1 MTSTLFFARR
11 AVPWPARISAG
22 KSLPASPP
30 LRRACLG
37 LACAVLL
44 GAGTAL
50 AAPFGQVIA
59 SVKPSVVGIGTWQ
72 PTRSPAIV
80 FVATGFVT
88 GDGLSVITNAHG
100 IPDSLDSERNE
111 TLGIV
116 IARGDKV
123 DFRPAKLA
131 GMDRLHDLAH
141 LRLSGAPM
149 PALRLGDGAGVEEG
163 QALAFTGFP
172 LGMVLGLHP
181 VTHRAML
188 SAITPL
194 VMPSVSARKLDA
206 RAIAQLTRAPSPI
219 YQLDGT
225 AYPGNSGSP
234 VYDPETGQV
243 LAVLNMVFV
252 KGLKENAIT
261 NPSGISYAIP
271 VTHVRALL
279 QQIGA
284 QTPP

>member
-1 MTSTLFFARR
+1 MTSSLLLR
-11 AVPWPARISAG
+11 AAPRLAGALLSA
-22 KSLPASPP
+22 L
-30 LRRACLG
+30 L
-37 LACAVLL
+37 LAAVL
-44 GAGTAL
+44 APPP
-50 AAPFGQVIA
+50 AAAAAFGEVIR
-59 SVKPSVVGIGTWQ
+59 SVKPSVVGIGTYQ

-88 GDGLSVITNAHG
+88 GDGLSVVTNAHG
-100 IPDSLDSERNE
+100 IPDTLDSERNE

-116 IARGDKV
+116 VARGDKV

-131 GMDRLHDLAH
+131 GLDRLHDLAH
-141 LRLSGAPM
+141 LRMAGAPM
-149 PALRLGDGAGVEEG
+149 PALRLGDGGAVEEG

-194 VMPSVSARKLDA
+194 VMPSISSRKLDA
-206 RAIAQLTRAPSPI
+206 RAIAQLSRAPSPI

-234 VYDPETGQV
+234 VYDPDTGQV

-271 VTHVRALL
+271 VVHVRALL
-279 QQIGA
+279 QQSGA
-284 QTPP
+284 QNPP

>member
-1 MTSTLFFARR
+1 MRLGLGGA
-11 AVPWPARISAG
+11 
-22 KSLPASPP
+22 LPAGP
-30 LRRACLG
+30 A
-37 LACAVLL
+37 LAL
-44 GAGTAL
+44 AL
-50 AAPFGQVIA
+50 ALALAPGPAAAAPFGQVIA
-59 SVKPSVVGIGTWQ
+59 AVKPSVVGIGTYQ

-100 IPDSLDSERNE
+100 IPDTLDSERNE

-116 IARGDKV
+116 VARGDKV
-123 DFRPAKLA
+123 DFRPARLA
-131 GMDRLHDLAH
+131 GLDRLHDLAH
-141 LRLSGAPM
+141 LRLAGAPM
-149 PALRLGDGAGVEEG
+149 PALRLGDGGAVEEG

-194 VMPSVSARKLDA
+194 VMPSASARKLDA
-206 RAIAQLTRAPSPI
+206 RAIAQLARAPSPI

-234 VYDPETGQV
+234 VYDPDTGQV

-271 VTHVRALL
+271 VVHVRALL
-279 QQIGA
+279 QQSAA
-284 QTPP
+284 QTTP

>member
-1 MTSTLFFARR
+1 MTSSSFL
-11 AVPWPARISAG
+11 
-22 KSLPASPP
+22 
-30 LRRACLG
+30 RAC
-37 LACAVLL
+37 A
-44 GAGTAL
+44 AL
-50 AAPFGQVIA
+50 AGALSLAPILAPKPAAAATFSQVIQ
-59 SVKPSVVGIGTWQ
+59 SVKPSVVGIGTYQ

-88 GDGLSVITNAHG
+88 GDGLSVVTNAHG
-100 IPDSLDSERNE
+100 IPDTLDSERNE

-116 IARGDKV
+116 VARGDKV

-131 GMDRLHDLAH
+131 GLDRLHDLAH
-141 LRLSGAPM
+141 LRLAGAPM
-149 PALRLGDGAGVEEG
+149 PALRLGDGSGVEEG

-194 VMPSVSARKLDA
+194 VMPSISSRKLDS
-206 RAIAQLTRAPSPI
+206 RAIAQLSRAPSPI

-234 VYDPETGQV
+234 VYDPETGKV

-271 VTHVRALL
+271 VVHVRALL
-279 QQIGA
+279 QQSGA
-284 QTPP
+284 QSAP

>member
-1 MTSTLFFARR
+1 MTSSFFSAPAIPRLIARFIAR
-11 AVPWPARISAG
+11 LIVPF
-22 KSLPASPP
+22 L
-30 LRRACLG
+30 RACLG
-37 LACAVLL
+37 AGLAGALL
-44 GAGTAL
+44 LAPGA
-50 AAPFGQVIA
+50 AAAASFGQVIQA
-59 SVKPSVVGIGTWQ
+59 VKPSVVGIGTYQ

-88 GDGLSVITNAHG
+88 GDGLSVVTNAHG
-100 IPDSLDSERNE
+100 IPDTLDSERNE

-116 IARGDKV
+116 IAKGDKV
-123 DFRPAKLA
+123 DFRPARLA
-131 GMDRLHDLAH
+131 GLDRQHDLAH
-141 LRLSGAPM
+141 LRLAGAPL
-149 PALRLGDGAGVEEG
+149 PALRLGDGATAEEG

-194 VMPSVSARKLDA
+194 VMPSLSSRKLDA
-206 RAIAQLTRAPSPI
+206 RAITQLSRAPSPI

-234 VYDPETGQV
+234 VYDPESGEV

-271 VTHVRALL
+271 VRHVRALL
-279 QQIGA
+279 QQTAA
-284 QTPP
+284 QSAP

>member
-1 MTSTLFFARR
+1 MATPLLLR
-11 AVPWPARISAG
+11 ASSSVAAAAVLSLAAHVPARC
-22 KSLPASPP
+22 AS
-30 LRRACLG
+30 
-37 LACAVLL
+37 
-44 GAGTAL
+44 
-50 AAPFGQVIA
+50 FGQVIQ
-59 SVKPSVVGIGTWQ
+59 SVKPSVVGIGTYQ

-80 FVATGFVT
+80 FAATGFVT
-88 GDGLSVITNAHG
+88 GDGLSVVTNAHA
-100 IPDSLDSERNE
+100 IPETLDSEHNE

-131 GMDRLHDLAH
+131 ALDRLHDLAH
-141 LRLSGAPM
+141 LRLAGAPM
-149 PALRLGDGAGVEEG
+149 PALRLGDGSNVEEG

-194 VMPSVSARKLDA
+194 VMPSVSSRKLDA
-206 RAIAQLTRAPSPI
+206 RAIAQLARAPAPI

-234 VYDPETGQV
+234 VYDPDTGTV

-271 VTHVRALL
+271 VSHVRALL
-279 QQIGA
+279 QQT
-284 QTPP
+284 TP

>member
-1 MTSTLFFARR
+1 MTSARFR
-11 AVPWPARISAG
+11 SRLSAPAAPR
-22 KSLPASPP
+22 LVPP
-30 LRRACLG
+30 LRRAWLV
-37 LACAVLL
+37 LACALL
-44 GAGTAL
+44 PASGTAM
-50 AAPFGQVIA
+50 AAPFAQVIA
-59 SVKPSVVGIGTWQ
+59 SVKPSVVGIGTWL

-88 GDGLSVITNAHG
+88 GDGLSVVTNAHG
-100 IPDSLDSERNE
+100 IPESLDSERKE

-123 DFRPAKLA
+123 DFRPATLA

-194 VMPSVSARKLDA
+194 VMPSVSSRKLDA
-206 RAIAQLTRAPSPI
+206 RAITQLARAPSPI

-243 LAVLNMVFV
+243 LAVINMVFV

-271 VTHVRALL
+271 VVHVRALL

-284 QTPP
+284 QTAP